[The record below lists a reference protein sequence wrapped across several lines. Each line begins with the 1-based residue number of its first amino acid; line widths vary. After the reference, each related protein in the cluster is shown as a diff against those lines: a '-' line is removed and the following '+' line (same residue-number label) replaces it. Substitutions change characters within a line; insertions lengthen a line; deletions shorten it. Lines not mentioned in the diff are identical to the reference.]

1 MCVAVFFSLVLLL
14 FIRCGIEHRICSS
27 ATETMRKSAWE
38 RNIAIIR
45 KQQQQTQRTKQK
57 KKIIEHIMYLTA
69 FMAILYKL
77 TYNVFH
83 TCMHTVLRSHVR
95 CHKRIERSRLFLIL
109 WVCIVYFI
117 AALHGMANILKAT
130 HERDGDK
137 SERVIEHMQAD
148 LILSVYIRFGI
159 VQKWK

>member
-1 MCVAVFFSLVLLL
+1 M
-14 FIRCGIEHRICSS
+14 
-27 ATETMRKSAWE
+27 
-38 RNIAIIR
+38 
-45 KQQQQTQRTKQK
+45 
-57 KKIIEHIMYLTA
+57 
-69 FMAILYKL
+69 
-77 TYNVFH
+77 
-83 TCMHTVLRSHVR
+83 
-95 CHKRIERSRLFLIL
+95 
-109 WVCIVYFI
+109 YFI